1 MKRPVSQLILETS
14 LHSFFELGMFG
25 LPLLQWIF
33 ARRKDTVPRKRSNVR
48 PSPSP
53 SLSLSRA
60 LTASGCLF
68 ALQGTNPRYFSAYYL
83 IPIHTFCLFITCLF
97 AVLNPLV
104 IPFGTLY
111 FFVAYGILRNQ
122 FIHVYQHQY
131 DTKGKR
137 PTIRFVR
144 YTLDG
149 HIVTQVRY
157 LPALSAS
164 IGLVTFVEAGA
175 DFVLLI

>member
-1 MKRPVSQLILETS
+1 
-14 LHSFFELGMFG
+14 
-25 LPLLQWIF
+25 
-33 ARRKDTVPRKRSNVR
+33 
-48 PSPSP
+48 
-53 SLSLSRA
+53 
-60 LTASGCLF
+60 LT
-68 ALQGTNPRYFSAYYL
+68 LQGTNPRYFSAYYL
-83 IPIHTFCLFITCLF
+83 IPIHTFCLFIACLF

-149 HIVTQVRY
+149 HIVTQVRSFSPSFASRSLFTAIGAAVDCGFGLNAGR
-157 LPALSAS
+157 LPCSERHPPETALHRR
-164 IGLVTFVEAGA
+164 
-175 DFVLLI
+175 